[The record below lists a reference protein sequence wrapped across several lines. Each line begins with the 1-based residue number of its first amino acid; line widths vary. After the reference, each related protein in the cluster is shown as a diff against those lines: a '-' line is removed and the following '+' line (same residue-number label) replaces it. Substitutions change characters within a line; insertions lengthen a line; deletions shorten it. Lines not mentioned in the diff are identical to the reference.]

1 MTAEVTPA
9 VVWGTGVIK
18 VNGKVV
24 PGSFTVYAG
33 DKIVTEV
40 DSTATLT
47 GRFGTAM
54 LPASSAIVY
63 AGGKIQMQYGQAVV
77 IAQPGAE
84 AQLGNLKI
92 APEKA
97 AARFQMK
104 ETDSAMALV
113 VLQGVLSVSDGAN
126 RVLLAQGQMI
136 SRAADEKQPTAEN
149 NPENGVQA
157 PPPPAARRPRIPG
170 WAVNTVGYLASP
182 ATFGGILGG
191 MAAAGTF
198 RSASPVVP

>member
-1 MTAEVTPA
+1 MGPCSRLLGVTCWCLLLIFPVCTMTAEVTPA

-92 APEKA
+92 APE
-97 AARFQMK
+97 
-104 ETDSAMALV
+104 
-113 VLQGVLSVSDGAN
+113 
-126 RVLLAQGQMI
+126 
-136 SRAADEKQPTAEN
+136 
-149 NPENGVQA
+149 
-157 PPPPAARRPRIPG
+157 RRPR
-170 WAVNTVGYLASP
+170 AS
-182 ATFGGILGG
+182 
-191 MAAAGTF
+191 
-198 RSASPVVP
+198 R